1 MGEVC
6 RNCKWFSAYRDF
18 SGKGDCAKNDSI
30 FGMVYASG
38 HCTMWEAKQEKSKEE
53 KCCGNCYFFKDE
65 TADGF
70 GKCDVTVGFQ
80 SCEHCCDKW
89 QAKEDE
95 VDEDIHIKPK
105 FKDVKKVKIVLDDD
119 INNPKHYTQGKI
131 EPIDY
136 ILANKLDF
144 LEGNI
149 VKYVTRYK
157 YKNGVED
164 LKKAEFYFKKL
175 IDREEEK

>member
-1 MGEVC
+1 MEMLFDERLKIDTREC
-6 RNCKWFSAYRDF
+6 F
-18 SGKGDCAKNDSI
+18 
-30 FGMVYASG
+30 
-38 HCTMWEAKQEKSKEE
+38 EAEK
-53 KCCGNCYFFKDE
+53 
-65 TADGF
+65 
-70 GKCDVTVGFQ
+70 
-80 SCEHCCDKW
+80 DK
-89 QAKEDE
+89 
-95 VDEDIHIKPK
+95 VDDY
-105 FKDVKKVKIVLDDD
+105 

-157 YKNGVED
+157 FKNGVED

-175 IDREEEK
+175 IEREEEK